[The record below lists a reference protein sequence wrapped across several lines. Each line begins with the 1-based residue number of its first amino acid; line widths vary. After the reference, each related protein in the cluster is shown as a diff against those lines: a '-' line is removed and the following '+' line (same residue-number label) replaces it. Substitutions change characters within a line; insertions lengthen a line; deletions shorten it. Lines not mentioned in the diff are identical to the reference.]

1 MQKIINKK
9 ESGFTIIEVMIS
21 VALFTTI
28 IIVGIGALINAGNLH
43 NKSSKVRSILDNL
56 SFVMEDMSRNLRT
69 GDTYMCST
77 GGAGSGPDCSD
88 GDTIIFNNN
97 TAGIAGEKWLYA
109 FTESSIYSGSFNIIK
124 ATSPNLDTFP
134 VMSVDNVV
142 QLNPDEIRLD
152 PSSGFTVVGA
162 ETADNLDVFQ
172 PYVIIRLSGKI
183 IYKNNEIPFKLET
196 SVSQRFN
203 DIALPP
209 PPVSGALGA
218 GPVVPAVTIP

>member
-69 GDTYMCST
+69 GDTYLCTSDVE
-77 GGAGSGPDCSD
+77 AGPDCSD
-88 GDTIIFNNN
+88 GKQIIFNNN
-97 TAGIAGEKWLYA
+97 TAGVAGEKWLYA
-109 FTESSIYSGSFNIIK
+109 FTDSSMYTGSVNIIK
-124 ATSPNLDTFP
+124 ATSTDLQTFP
-134 VMSVDNVV
+134 VMSVDNII

-152 PSSGFTVVGA
+152 SSSGFTVVGA
-162 ETADNLDVFQ
+162 NTDDTFQ

-203 DIALPP
+203 DIVSPP
-209 PPVSGALGA
+209 PPVAGALGA